1 MYYHGKELKVF
12 SGNSN
17 KPLAEEIA
25 RNLGV
30 NLGNSV
36 VSTFSDGEISVITEE
51 TVRGY
56 DVFVVQATNEPVNNN
71 LMELLIMIDAYKR
84 ASAARITAVI
94 PYYAYAR
101 QDRKVK
107 SRDPITA
114 KLVANLLT
122 KAGADR
128 VLTIDLHATQ
138 LQGYFNIPV
147 DNLLGEPIL
156 GKYFI
161 DKGFKNR
168 DDVVIVSPDAASVP
182 RIRKLATRLDA
193 PIAIID
199 TKRDKITGKED
210 VTIIGNVEGKCAVLM
225 DDIIDTGTRIS
236 RGAKV
241 LEEYGA
247 KDIYATCSHG
257 VLSGNAVEMI
267 NNSKIKELVMLNTI
281 NQPEEKK
288 SDKFVILSIAPLM
301 AEAIKRIYEGNPVSM
316 LFE

>member
-1 MYYHGKELKVF
+1 MFYHGKELKVF

-17 KPLAEEIA
+17 KPLAEEIVK
-25 RNLGV
+25 NLGAK
-30 NLGNSV
+30 LGDSV

-56 DVFVVQATNEPVNNN
+56 DVFVVQATNDPVNNN

-107 SRDPITA
+107 ARDPITA

-128 VLTIDLHATQ
+128 VLSLDLHATQ

-147 DNLLGEPIL
+147 DNLLGEPII
-156 GKYFI
+156 GKYFV
-161 DKGFKNR
+161 DNGFKDR
-168 DDVVIVSPDAASVP
+168 DDVVLVSPDAASVP
-182 RIRKLATRLDA
+182 RVRKLATRLEA

-199 TKRDKITGKED
+199 TKKDKITGKED
-210 VTIIGNVEGKCAVLM
+210 VTIIGEVEGKCAILM
-225 DDIIDTGTRIS
+225 DDIIDTGTRIE
-236 RGAKV
+236 RGATV
-241 LEEYGA
+241 LEKYGA
-247 KDIYATCSHG
+247 KEIYAACSHG
-257 VLSGNAVEMI
+257 VLSGNAVEKI
-267 NNSKIKELVMLNTI
+267 QKSSIKEMVMLNTI
-281 NQPEEKK
+281 NQPEEKMI
-288 SDKFVILSIAPLM
+288 DKFIILSVAPLM
-301 AEAIKRIYEGNPVSM
+301 AEAIKRIYEGNPVSK
-316 LFE
+316 LFV

>member
-1 MYYHGKELKVF
+1 MFYHGKELKVF

-17 KPLAEEIA
+17 KPLAEEMAKI
-25 RNLGV
+25 LGV
-30 NLGNSV
+30 KMGDSV
-36 VSTFSDGEISVITEE
+36 VGTFSDGEISVATEE

-56 DVFVVQATNEPVNNN
+56 DVFVVQATNTPVNNN

-84 ASAARITAVI
+84 ASAARVTAVI

-107 SRDPITA
+107 ARDPITA

-128 VLTIDLHATQ
+128 VLSLDLHATQ

-147 DNLLGEPIL
+147 DNLKGEPII

-161 DKGFKNR
+161 DNGFKDR
-168 DDVVIVSPDAASVP
+168 DDVVLVSPDPASVP
-182 RIRKLATRLDA
+182 RARKLATRLDA

-199 TKRDKITGKED
+199 TKKDKITGKEN
-210 VTIIGNVEGKCAVLM
+210 VTIIGEVKGKCAILM

-236 RGAKV
+236 RGANA
-241 LEEYGA
+241 LEKYGA
-247 KDIYATCSHG
+247 KEIYAACSHG
-257 VLSGNAVEMI
+257 VLSGNAVEI
-267 NNSKIKELVMLNTI
+267 LENSSIKEVVMLNTI
-281 NQPEEKK
+281 NQPEEKMI
-288 SDKFVILSIAPLM
+288 DKFTILSVAPLM
-301 AEAIKRIYEGNPVSM
+301 AEAIKRTYEGKPVSK
-316 LFE
+316 LFV